1 MKTSS
6 KEEKCWRN
14 PDRETTLKQR
24 EIRNF
29 GGTSRSGS
37 ESVTGR
43 FWIGFVFLMGYMVQR
58 GSVLSFFDEISTL
71 DTRDHPE
78 TPPDWIGKS
87 ATMTKIENIRNSNK
101 RIITGSQ
108 NGFANIWW
116 WSLIAWRVCR
126 FSGFLLQSRSHQDP
140 ALKMDRKN
148 SYNI

>member
-1 MKTSS
+1 MSQSILGSDIGNLVKTSS

-29 GGTSRSGS
+29 GGTSRGGS
-37 ESVTGR
+37 EPVTGR

-87 ATMTKIENIRNSNK
+87 AKIMKKHIFEIPR
-101 RIITGSQ
+101 RGSSECHKTISQ
-108 NGFANIWW
+108 HPNGYLRYLGAFT
-116 WSLIAWRVCR
+116 S
-126 FSGFLLQSRSHQDP
+126 
-140 ALKMDRKN
+140 
-148 SYNI
+148 